1 MITYTVPYEKLV
13 DSEYEPAKKDF
24 KNMQAALDFATEKY
38 SYVLY
43 EKEDGETGY
52 VGESGELTPNKKR

>member
-13 DSEYEPAKKDF
+13 DSEYEPERKHFTDK
-24 KNMQAALDFATEKY
+24 QEALDFATEKY